1 MVAEDASTK
10 KRKVDNDNQ
19 NININN
25 QSVDIHDQNVEIDN
39 EQLNVLIN
47 KILQEYLKHKNNN
60 NKNGDDYEKKENK
73 RNDDNIKNNE
83 NEKLNESSFNNC
95 VICVDG
101 SFIYCHKQIKHL
113 IQKYGG
119 DFRAGITKD
128 TNILLVGNKEKKTH
142 NLKNIMMQ

>member
-60 NKNGDDYEKKENK
+60 NKNGDDYEKKRK
-73 RNDDNIKNNE
+73 
-83 NEKLNESSFNNC
+83 
-95 VICVDG
+95 
-101 SFIYCHKQIKHL
+101 
-113 IQKYGG
+113 
-119 DFRAGITKD
+119 
-128 TNILLVGNKEKKTH
+128 
-142 NLKNIMMQ
+142 